1 MKNIQLIYLLLIVP
15 INLLFAQPFES
26 QYRQIDATNGLS
38 QVSVRALH
46 QDKNGFIWIG
56 TDDGLNRY
64 DGNEF
69 VVFRNNPT
77 DSTSLS
83 DSTIITIIED
93 QNGNIWTGTGAGG
106 VCKYNPRI
114 NKFKRYLNLPDKN
127 SRISDN
133 VTFVMHIDANN
144 KIWVGHRKGL
154 DVYNE
159 ELDRFEPVEI
169 SKTPGPGNTVYGM
182 TSNENQLWLATGSG
196 LKQLNT
202 STKEVEKVYTNNPKD
217 QNSISFNFIR
227 NVTLDGKGVVWI
239 VMANYEINSINPQ
252 TGEIKRYFQ
261 KSAPTNPQTRLIYHD
276 KNGNLWLST
285 TLFGAVLFDPKTET
299 IKSPDLKPVS
309 SETPFNYQASVIIE
323 DQQGSL
329 WVGSLG
335 RGVIHYNINANSFGY
350 KKNLSTIP
358 FDSRTDGFGSIFED
372 TYGNLW
378 LASYNKGLLKV
389 NMETDEVNEFKEL
402 NEYLKIDK
410 LKVLDIIQDSN
421 GFIWIATQDQG
432 FIRVSPKTNE
442 FKVYYNTLD
451 EKNPV
456 GSNFFYLIRETSD
469 GKIWFAS
476 VGILTAFDPL
486 TEEIKTYK
494 FNPNAPEALPGT
506 IISELYEDMDNKLW
520 ISFFSV
526 GLFSMDRNTDTFTKA
541 NYEVSNN
548 YITGPVQITSMYQN
562 KKDILWIGTAQGLLK
577 YKTKEGTA
585 DLFTTKNGLS
595 NNRIYSIIEDKANNL
610 WISTSNGI
618 SKFNIEKEA
627 FKNYNAEDGLQQ
639 SQFEYQSAQVGLKT
653 GLMYF
658 GGSKGFNFFDPADIT
673 ENLNAPPIIFTEF
686 KKYTKEGIGE
696 ELLGINYKNN
706 IRLPYKER
714 DFSVKVAALDYTNP
728 SKNQYAYWL
737 EGYNDN
743 WIETGTK
750 RDINFTNLSPGSYTL
765 KVKGANNDGIWNEQE
780 KTLQISILPPWW
792 GTWWA
797 YTIYALALIAMLYAG
812 YTYRINQL
820 ETVRLK
826 ELDETK
832 RTMYTNITHE
842 FRTPLTVI
850 SGINKEIQE
859 KSEGKFKNQFEL
871 IERNSKNMLYLVNQL
886 LELRKLEI
894 GKTEMNYVQGDLIA
908 YLKYLAESFQSYA
921 KSKNITLH
929 FVTIT
934 PSMLMDY
941 DPDKLLMIMSNLLS
955 NAIKYSP
962 PNTAV
967 YLQIDELEDK
977 VNIRVVD
984 SGRGIPEEKLP
995 HIFDRFYKVQNKTE
1009 DNIDGVGI
1017 GLAVTKELVELMDG
1031 EIVASSK
1038 LNKGS
1043 IFSIT
1048 LPIQNKAPRIQ
1059 TTLPEEESAQLKPIE
1074 TEINLEENLIQPNE
1088 EAQNLL
1094 IIEDNKDIV
1103 QYLKSVLE
1111 PNWNLKFA
1119 TDGQIGIDKAI
1130 NDVPDIILCDLMMP
1144 NANGYKVLESLKNNE
1159 NTSHIPIVILTAKAD
1174 EESRLEAYKKGADAY
1189 LLKPFNK
1196 DELQIILQKLI
1207 EQRRILQERYQAQSA
1222 LKFVDGVE
1230 IRKEDTFIQKLE
1242 ELVLSENSEK
1252 SHSITDLCRDLG
1264 MSRTQLHNK
1273 IKALTGKSTSIF
1285 VRTLRLRKGK
1295 YLLEHTNK
1303 GISEIAYNVG
1313 FNNPSYFTKS
1323 FTEEFGIPPSSLRK

>member
-1 MKNIQLIYLLLIVP
+1 MKNKQLLYILFIVP
-15 INLLFAQPFES
+15 INLLLAQSFKS
-26 QYRQIDATNGLS
+26 QYKQIDATNGLS

-69 VVFRNNPT
+69 LIFRNNPT

-83 DSTIITIIED
+83 DSTIISIIED

-106 VCKYNPRI
+106 VCRYNPRT

-154 DVYNE
+154 DFFNE

-169 SKTPGPGNTVYGM
+169 SNTPGPGNTVYGI
-182 TSNENQLWLATGSG
+182 TSNKNELWLATGSG
-196 LKQLNT
+196 LKKLNT
-202 STKEVEKVYTNNPKD
+202 TTNKIEKVYTNNPKD
-217 QNSISFNFIR
+217 TNSISFNFVR
-227 NVTLDGKGVVWI
+227 NVTLDKNGLVWV
-239 VMANYEINSINPQ
+239 VMANYGINSLNPQ

-261 KSAPTNPQTRLIYHD
+261 KLTPSNPQARLIYHD
-276 KNGNLWLST
+276 KKGNLWLST

-309 SETPFNYQASVIIE
+309 QETPFNYQSSVIIE

-329 WVGSLG
+329 WVGSMG

-389 NMETDEVNEFKEL
+389 TMESGEVDDFSEL
-402 NEYLKIDK
+402 LDYLNIDK
-410 LKVLDIIQDSN
+410 FKVLDIIQDSN

-432 FIRVSPKTNE
+432 FIRIQPNTNE

-451 EKNPV
+451 KENPV
-456 GSNFFYLIRETSD
+456 GTNFFYLIRETSD

-476 VGILTAFDPL
+476 VGTLTAFDPV

-494 FNPNAPEALPGT
+494 FNPNNPEALPGT

-541 NYEVSNN
+541 NYEVRNN

-585 DLFTTKNGLS
+585 ELFTTKNGLS

-658 GGSKGFNFFDPADIT
+658 GGSKGFNFFDPGDIT
-673 ENLNAPPIIFTEF
+673 ENRNLPPIIFTEF
-686 KKYTKEGIGE
+686 KKYNKEGTGKEIF
-696 ELLGINYKNN
+696 GINSKNN
-706 IRLPYKER
+706 IKLLYQER
-714 DFSVKVAALDYTNP
+714 DFSVKIAALDYTNP
-728 SKNQYAYWL
+728 SKNKYAYWL

-743 WIETGTK
+743 WIESGNK
-750 RDINFTNLSPGSYTL
+750 REINFTNLSPGNYTL
-765 KVKGANNDGIWNEQE
+765 KVKGANNDGIWNEQG

-792 GTWWA
+792 ATWWA
-797 YTIYALALIAMLYAG
+797 YTIYAMLLLGFLYAV
-812 YTYRINQL
+812 YRYRINQL

-859 KSEGKFKNQFEL
+859 KSKGQFQSQCNL
-871 IERNSKNMLYLVNQL
+871 IDRNSKNMLYLVNQL
-886 LELRKLEI
+886 LELRKLEV
-894 GKTEMNYVQGDLIA
+894 GKTELNLIQA
-908 YLKYLAESFQSYA
+908 NIIPYLKYLAESFHTYA
-921 KSKNITLH
+921 QTKDIELH
-929 FVTIT
+929 FVSISTEVI
-934 PSMLMDY
+934 MDY

-955 NAIKYSP
+955 NAIKYSK
-962 PNTAV
+962 PNSDV
-967 YLQIDELEDK
+967 YLEVEELDNTIK
-977 VNIRVVD
+977 IRVVD
-984 SGRGIPEEKLP
+984 SGNGIPEEQLP
-995 HIFDRFYKVQNKTE
+995 YVFDRFYKVQNKTE

-1017 GLAVTKELVELMDG
+1017 GLAVTKELVELLDG
-1031 EIVASSK
+1031 EIKVNSQI
-1038 LNKGS
+1038 NKGT
-1043 IFSIT
+1043 IFSII
-1048 LPIQNKAPRIQ
+1048 LPIAKKAPITQ
-1059 TTLPEEESAQLKPIE
+1059 TPIPVEEKQTVVPAQSNTIE
-1074 TEINLEENLIQPNE
+1074 NNYTKNNPT
-1088 EAQNLL
+1088 QNLL

-1103 QYLKSVLE
+1103 QYLKSCLE
-1111 PNWNLKFA
+1111 QNWNLQFA
-1119 TDGQIGIDKAI
+1119 ADGQLGIDQAI

-1144 NANGYKVLESLKNNE
+1144 NANGYKVLETLKNNE

-1174 EESRLEAYKKGADAY
+1174 EESRILAYKKGVDAY

-1196 DELQIILQKLI
+1196 DELEIILQKLT
-1207 EQRRILQERYQAQSA
+1207 EQRRLLQERYQAQNSLIFA
-1222 LKFVDGVE
+1222 EGLE
-1230 IRKEDTFIQKLE
+1230 IQKQDTFIKKLK
-1242 ELVLSENSEK
+1242 ELVLKEDAKTEY
-1252 SHSITDLCRDLG
+1252 SITKLCEDLG

-1285 VRTLRLRKGK
+1285 VRSLRLQKGK
-1295 YLLEHTNK
+1295 YLLEHTSK
-1303 GISEIAYNVG
+1303 GISEIAYAVG

-1323 FTEEFGIPPSSLRK
+1323 FTEEFGIPPSSIRK